1 MLWFEVKGGLKAGKK
16 LMDNIKL
23 WSLAENLGSV
33 ESLITHPVTMT
44 HADVEP
50 AERARV
56 GIIDGLVRASV
67 GLEDTDDLIDAL
79 ASRARPGLD
88 AMSDFLK
95 FDTLSL
101 HAGQTVDPVFGA
113 RAAPIY
119 QTTSYVFPDTD
130 TASSI
135 FNLERGGH
143 AYSRITNPT
152 VGVLEQRIA
161 ALEGG
166 SAAVCT
172 SSGMAATF
180 CAITA
185 ILSQGDHIVAS
196 TQMYGGNISLMKN
209 TLPRFGITTT
219 FVDPTDIDAF
229 RDAIQD
235 NTKLIYG
242 ELIGNPGLDIL
253 DLEAIAKIGAE
264 HHIPFM
270 VDATFNT
277 PYLCRC
283 LDYGANMTIHSVTK
297 WMGGHGTA
305 IGGVVVDGGNFDWGA
320 TDKYPT
326 ITAPYAP
333 FSGINFWEEF
343 GPSAFAT
350 RIRAEAMRDIGPSMA
365 PMNAFLLLQGIETL
379 SLRMDRH
386 LSNTAAMLEFLQ
398 STSRSSGSI
407 TRACRSTRSH
417 ALATEIPA
425 QGCRLDRQ
433 FRRQGWPRCRQ
444 GFHRKHR
451 TRIASCECRRRQDAG
466 HSSGHD
472 HAFAHRCRGTACSGH
487 NRRHD
492 APVGRARRHRRTSR
506 QISNSAFVPQNELS
520 KA

>member
-1 MLWFEVKGGLKAGKK
+1 
-16 LMDNIKL
+16 
-23 WSLAENLGSV
+23 
-33 ESLITHPVTMT
+33 
-44 HADVEP
+44 
-50 AERARV
+50 
-56 GIIDGLVRASV
+56 
-67 GLEDTDDLIDAL
+67 
-79 ASRARPGLD
+79 
-88 AMSDFLK
+88 MSKFYS

-101 HAGQTVDPVFGA
+101 HAGQTVDSEFGA

-119 QTTSYVFPDTD
+119 QTSSYVFPDTD

-196 TQMYGGNISLMKN
+196 SQMYGGNISLMKN
-209 TLPRFGITTT
+209 TLPRFGITAT
-219 FVDPTDIDAF
+219 FVKPTDIDGF
-229 RDAIQD
+229 RNAIQD

-253 DLEAIAKIGAE
+253 DLEAIAAIGAD
-264 HHIPFM
+264 HHVPFM

-283 LDYGANMTIHSVTK
+283 FDYGANIIMHSVTK
-297 WMGGHGTA
+297 WMGGHGNA

-326 ITAPYAP
+326 ITVPYAP
-333 FSGINFWEEF
+333 FNGINFWEEF

-350 RIRAEAMRDIGPSMA
+350 RIRAEAMRDFGPSMS
-365 PMNAFLLLQGIETL
+365 PMTAFLLLQGIETL
-379 SLRMDRH
+379 SLRMDKH
-386 LSNTAAMLEFLQ
+386 LSNTAAVIRYLTGHSQVSWVNHPSLPSHPSHQ
-398 STSRSSGSI
+398 LAARYLPKGPGSI
-407 TRACRSTRSH
+407 VSFGVKGGR
-417 ALATEIPA
+417 
-425 QGCRLDRQ
+425 
-433 FRRQGWPRCRQ
+433 
-444 GFHRKHR
+444 
-451 TRIASCECRRRQDAG
+451 DAG
-466 HSSGHD
+466 KAFIENVQLPSHLANVGDAKTLIIHPATTTHS
-472 HAFAHRCRGTACSGH
+472 RI
-487 NRRHD
+487 D
-492 APVGRARRHRRTSR
+492 AEALLAAGITEDMIRLSVGLEDADDIIADFDNGFRA
-506 QISNSAFVPQNELS
+506 AAKFV
-520 KA
+520 

>member
-1 MLWFEVKGGLKAGKK
+1 
-16 LMDNIKL
+16 
-23 WSLAENLGSV
+23 
-33 ESLITHPVTMT
+33 
-44 HADVEP
+44 
-50 AERARV
+50 
-56 GIIDGLVRASV
+56 
-67 GLEDTDDLIDAL
+67 
-79 ASRARPGLD
+79 
-88 AMSDFLK
+88 MSDFLE

-101 HAGQTVDPVFGA
+101 HAGQTVDKEFGA

-172 SSGMAATF
+172 ASGMAATF
-180 CAITA
+180 VAITA
-185 ILSQGDHIVAS
+185 ILGQGDHIVAS
-196 TQMYGGNISLMKN
+196 SQMYGGNISLMKN
-209 TLPRFGITTT
+209 TLPRFGITAT
-219 FVDPTDIDAF
+219 FVDPTDIDGF
-229 RDAIQD
+229 KNAIQD
-235 NTKLIYG
+235 NTRLIYG

-253 DLEAIAKIGAE
+253 DLEAIARIGDK

-283 LDYGANMTIHSVTK
+283 FDHGANITIHSVTK

-305 IGGVVVDGGNFDWGA
+305 IGGVVVDGGNFDWGR

-326 ITAPYAP
+326 ITEDYAP
-333 FSGINFWEEF
+333 FQGINLWEEF

-379 SLRMDRH
+379 SLRM
-386 LSNTAAMLEFLQ
+386 E
-398 STSRSSGSI
+398 
-407 TRACRSTRSH
+407 
-417 ALATEIPA
+417 
-425 QGCRLDRQ
+425 
-433 FRRQGWPRCRQ
+433 
-444 GFHRKHR
+444 KHR
-451 TRIASCECRRRQDAG
+451 TNTEKMLEYLSNHDRVSWVSHPSLPS
-466 HSSGHD
+466 HSSHELAKKYLPKGAGSIVSFGVKGGREAGK
-472 HAFAHRCRGTACSGH
+472 AFIENVELASHLANVG
-487 NRRHD
+487 D
-492 APVGRARRHRRTSR
+492 AKTLIIHPATTTHSRIDADALVAAGITEDMIRLSVGLEDVKDLQADFETGFRA
-506 QISNSAFVPQNELS
+506 AKKV
-520 KA
+520 AGD

>member
-1 MLWFEVKGGLKAGKK
+1 M
-16 LMDNIKL
+16 
-23 WSLAENLGSV
+23 
-33 ESLITHPVTMT
+33 
-44 HADVEP
+44 
-50 AERARV
+50 
-56 GIIDGLVRASV
+56 
-67 GLEDTDDLIDAL
+67 
-79 ASRARPGLD
+79 SR
-88 AMSDFLK
+88 FLN

-101 HAGQTVDPVFGA
+101 HAGQIVDPEFGA

-172 SSGMAATF
+172 ASGMAATF

-185 ILSQGDHIVAS
+185 ILGQGDHIVAS

-219 FVDPTDIDAF
+219 FVDPTDTDGF
-229 RDAIQD
+229 REAIQD
-235 NTKLIYG
+235 NTRLIYG

-253 DLEAIAKIGAE
+253 DLDEISRIGADN
-264 HHIPFM
+264 HIPFM

-283 LDYGANMTIHSVTK
+283 FDYGANMTIHSVTK
-297 WMGGHGTA
+297 WMGGHGVA

-320 TDKYPT
+320 TERYPT
-326 ITAPYAP
+326 ITEPYAP
-333 FSGINFWEEF
+333 FNGINLWEEF

-350 RIRAEAMRDIGPSMA
+350 RIRAEAMRDIGPSMS

-379 SLRMDRH
+379 SLRMDKH
-386 LSNTAAMLEFLQ
+386 LSNTKEMLDYLQ
-398 STSRSSGSI
+398 NHDLVSWVNHPDLPSHSSHELAKKYLPKGAGSI
-407 TRACRSTRSH
+407 ISFGIKGGREAGKTFIENVELASHLANVGDAKTLIIHPASTTHSRIDADALVAAGITEDMIRLSVGLEDVDDITADFENGFRA
-417 ALATEIPA
+417 A
-425 QGCRLDRQ
+425 
-433 FRRQGWPRCRQ
+433 
-444 GFHRKHR
+444 KR
-451 TRIASCECRRRQDAG
+451 TVKS
-466 HSSGHD
+466 
-472 HAFAHRCRGTACSGH
+472 
-487 NRRHD
+487 
-492 APVGRARRHRRTSR
+492 
-506 QISNSAFVPQNELS
+506 
-520 KA
+520 

>member
-1 MLWFEVKGGLKAGKK
+1 
-16 LMDNIKL
+16 
-23 WSLAENLGSV
+23 
-33 ESLITHPVTMT
+33 
-44 HADVEP
+44 
-50 AERARV
+50 
-56 GIIDGLVRASV
+56 
-67 GLEDTDDLIDAL
+67 
-79 ASRARPGLD
+79 
-88 AMSDFLK
+88 MSDFLS

-101 HAGQTVDPVFGA
+101 HAGQIVDPVFGA

-196 TQMYGGNISLMKN
+196 SQMYGGNISLMKN

-219 FVDPTDIDAF
+219 FVDPTDNDAF
-229 RDAIQD
+229 RNAIQD

-242 ELIGNPGLDIL
+242 ELVGNPGLDVL
-253 DLEAIAKIGAE
+253 DLEAIAKIGAD

-283 LDYGANMTIHSVTK
+283 FDYGANITIHSVTK

-320 TDKYPT
+320 SDKYPT
-326 ITAPYAP
+326 ITEPYAP
-333 FSGINFWEEF
+333 FSGIKLWEEF
-343 GPSAFAT
+343 GPTAFAT
-350 RIRAEAMRDIGPSMA
+350 RIRAEAMRDIGPMMA

-379 SLRMDRH
+379 SLRMDKH

-398 STSRSSGSI
+398 GHDQVTWVSHPSLADHSSHELAKKYLPKGAGSI
-407 TRACRSTRSH
+407 VSFGVKGGR
-417 ALATEIPA
+417 
-425 QGCRLDRQ
+425 
-433 FRRQGWPRCRQ
+433 
-444 GFHRKHR
+444 
-451 TRIASCECRRRQDAG
+451 DAG
-466 HSSGHD
+466 KAFIENTELVSHLANVGDAKTLVIHPATTTHS
-472 HAFAHRCRGTACSGH
+472 RI
-487 NRRHD
+487 D
-492 APVGRARRHRRTSR
+492 ADALVAAGITDDMVRLSVGLEDVKDIKADFELGFRAAKR
-506 QISNSAFVPQNELS
+506 IS

>member
-1 MLWFEVKGGLKAGKK
+1 M
-16 LMDNIKL
+16 
-23 WSLAENLGSV
+23 
-33 ESLITHPVTMT
+33 
-44 HADVEP
+44 
-50 AERARV
+50 
-56 GIIDGLVRASV
+56 
-67 GLEDTDDLIDAL
+67 
-79 ASRARPGLD
+79 SR
-88 AMSDFLK
+88 FLN

-101 HAGQTVDPVFGA
+101 HAGQVVDPEFGA

-172 SSGMAATF
+172 ASGMAATF

-185 ILSQGDHIVAS
+185 ILGQGDHIVAS

-219 FVDPTDIDAF
+219 FVDPTDTDGF
-229 RDAIQD
+229 RTALQE

-253 DLEAIAKIGAE
+253 DLEAIAGIGAE
-264 HHIPFM
+264 HRVPVMI
-270 VDATFNT
+270 DATFNT

-283 LDYGANMTIHSVTK
+283 FDFGANMTVHSLTK

-305 IGGVVVDGGNFDWGA
+305 IGGVVVDGGNFNWGA
-320 TDKYPT
+320 TDKFPT

-333 FSGINFWEEF
+333 FSGINLWQEF

-350 RIRAEAMRDIGPSMA
+350 RIRAEAMRDIGPSMS

-386 LSNTAAMLEFLQ
+386 LSNTMALLDHLSNHEQVSWVNHPNLP
-398 STSRSSGSI
+398 SHSSHELAGKYLPKGAGSI
-407 TRACRSTRSH
+407 ISFGVKGGREAGKAFIENVELASHLANVGDAKTLVIHPATTTHSRIDADALVAAGITEDMIRLSVGLEDIADIKADFENGFRA
-417 ALATEIPA
+417 A
-425 QGCRLDRQ
+425 
-433 FRRQGWPRCRQ
+433 
-444 GFHRKHR
+444 K
-451 TRIASCECRRRQDAG
+451 RI
-466 HSSGHD
+466 
-472 HAFAHRCRGTACSGH
+472 
-487 NRRHD
+487 
-492 APVGRARRHRRTSR
+492 
-506 QISNSAFVPQNELS
+506 S
-520 KA
+520 KG

>member
-1 MLWFEVKGGLKAGKK
+1 
-16 LMDNIKL
+16 
-23 WSLAENLGSV
+23 
-33 ESLITHPVTMT
+33 MT
-44 HADVEP
+44 
-50 AERARV
+50 
-56 GIIDGLVRASV
+56 
-67 GLEDTDDLIDAL
+67 
-79 ASRARPGLD
+79 
-88 AMSDFLK
+88 DFLN

-101 HAGQTVDPVFGA
+101 HAGQIVDPEFGA

-196 TQMYGGNISLMKN
+196 SQMYGGNISLMKN

-219 FVDPTDIDAF
+219 FVDPTDNDAF
-229 RDAIQD
+229 RAAIQD

-242 ELIGNPGLDIL
+242 ELVGNPGLDIL
-253 DLEAIAKIGAE
+253 DLEAIAKIGAD
-264 HHIPFM
+264 HHIPLM

-283 LDYGANMTIHSVTK
+283 FDYGANITIHSVTK

-320 TDKYPT
+320 SDKYPT
-326 ITAPYAP
+326 ITEPYAP

-350 RIRAEAMRDIGPSMA
+350 RIRAEAMRDIGPTMA

-379 SLRMDRH
+379 SLRMDKH
-386 LSNTAAMLEFLQ
+386 LSNTSAMLEYLQ
-398 STSRSSGSI
+398 GHDQVTWVNHPSLPEHSSHELAKKYLPKGAGSI
-407 TRACRSTRSH
+407 VSFGVKGGR
-417 ALATEIPA
+417 
-425 QGCRLDRQ
+425 
-433 FRRQGWPRCRQ
+433 
-444 GFHRKHR
+444 
-451 TRIASCECRRRQDAG
+451 DAG
-466 HSSGHD
+466 KAFIENTELCSHLANVGDAKTLVIHPATTTHS
-472 HAFAHRCRGTACSGH
+472 RI
-487 NRRHD
+487 D
-492 APVGRARRHRRTSR
+492 ADALVAAGITDDMVRLSVGLEDVKDIKADFELGFRAAKR
-506 QISNSAFVPQNELS
+506 ISKV
-520 KA
+520 

>member
-1 MLWFEVKGGLKAGKK
+1 
-16 LMDNIKL
+16 
-23 WSLAENLGSV
+23 
-33 ESLITHPVTMT
+33 MT
-44 HADVEP
+44 
-50 AERARV
+50 
-56 GIIDGLVRASV
+56 
-67 GLEDTDDLIDAL
+67 
-79 ASRARPGLD
+79 
-88 AMSDFLK
+88 DFLD

-101 HAGQTVDPVFGA
+101 HAGQVVDPEFGA
-113 RAAPIY
+113 RAVPIY

-172 SSGMAATF
+172 ASGMAATF

-185 ILSQGDHIVAS
+185 ILGQGDHIVAS
-196 TQMYGGNISLMKN
+196 AQMYGGNISLMKN

-219 FVDPTDIDAF
+219 FVDPTDNNAF

-235 NTKLIYG
+235 NTRLIYG

-253 DLEAIAKIGAE
+253 DLEAIATIGAD

-283 LDYGANMTIHSVTK
+283 FDYGANITIHSVTK
-297 WMGGHGTA
+297 WLGGHGAA
-305 IGGVVVDGGNFDWGA
+305 IGGAVVDGGNFDWGA
-320 TDKYPT
+320 SDKYPT
-326 ITAPYAP
+326 LTQPYAP
-333 FSGINFWEEF
+333 FSGINLWEEF

-350 RIRAEAMRDIGPSMA
+350 RIRAEAMRDIGPMMA

-386 LSNTAAMLEFLQ
+386 MANTAAMLEYLQ
-398 STSRSSGSI
+398 AHEQVTWV
-407 TRACRSTRSH
+407 SH
-417 ALATEIPA
+417 PSLP
-425 QGCRLDRQ
+425 
-433 FRRQGWPRCRQ
+433 
-444 GFHRKHR
+444 
-451 TRIASCECRRRQDAG
+451 G
-466 HSSGHD
+466 HSSFELAKKYLPKGAGSIISFGVSGGREAGK
-472 HAFAHRCRGTACSGH
+472 AFIENTELASHLANVG
-487 NRRHD
+487 D
-492 APVGRARRHRRTSR
+492 AKTLVIHPATTTHSRIDAEALQAAGITDDMIRLSVGLENVGDIQKDFELGFRAAKRVT
-506 QISNSAFVPQNELS
+506 
-520 KA
+520 KG

>member
-1 MLWFEVKGGLKAGKK
+1 
-16 LMDNIKL
+16 
-23 WSLAENLGSV
+23 
-33 ESLITHPVTMT
+33 
-44 HADVEP
+44 
-50 AERARV
+50 
-56 GIIDGLVRASV
+56 
-67 GLEDTDDLIDAL
+67 
-79 ASRARPGLD
+79 
-88 AMSDFLK
+88 MSDFLE

-101 HAGQTVDPVFGA
+101 HAGQTVDKEFGA

-172 SSGMAATF
+172 ASGMAATF
-180 CAITA
+180 VAITA
-185 ILSQGDHIVAS
+185 ILGQGDHIVAS
-196 TQMYGGNISLMKN
+196 SQMYGGNISLMKN
-209 TLPRFGITTT
+209 TLPRFGITAT
-219 FVDPTDIDAF
+219 FVDPKDIDGF
-229 RDAIQD
+229 KNAIQD
-235 NTKLIYG
+235 NTRLIYG

-253 DLEAIAKIGAE
+253 DLEAIASIGDK

-283 LDYGANMTIHSVTK
+283 FDHGVNITIHSVTK

-305 IGGVVVDGGNFDWGA
+305 IGGVVVDGGNFDWGR

-326 ITAPYAP
+326 ITEDYAP
-333 FSGINFWEEF
+333 FQGINLWEEF

-379 SLRMDRH
+379 SLRM
-386 LSNTAAMLEFLQ
+386 E
-398 STSRSSGSI
+398 
-407 TRACRSTRSH
+407 
-417 ALATEIPA
+417 
-425 QGCRLDRQ
+425 
-433 FRRQGWPRCRQ
+433 
-444 GFHRKHR
+444 KHR
-451 TRIASCECRRRQDAG
+451 TNTEKMLEYLSNHDRVSWVSHPSLPS
-466 HSSGHD
+466 HSSHELAKKYLPKGAGSIVSFGVKGGREAGK
-472 HAFAHRCRGTACSGH
+472 AFIENVELASHLANVG
-487 NRRHD
+487 D
-492 APVGRARRHRRTSR
+492 AKTLIIHPATTTHSRIDADALVAAGITEDMIRLSVGLEDVKDQQADFETGFRA
-506 QISNSAFVPQNELS
+506 AKKV
-520 KA
+520 AGD

>member
-1 MLWFEVKGGLKAGKK
+1 
-16 LMDNIKL
+16 
-23 WSLAENLGSV
+23 
-33 ESLITHPVTMT
+33 
-44 HADVEP
+44 
-50 AERARV
+50 
-56 GIIDGLVRASV
+56 
-67 GLEDTDDLIDAL
+67 
-79 ASRARPGLD
+79 
-88 AMSDFLK
+88 MSNFYS

-101 HAGQTVDPVFGA
+101 HAGQTVDSEFGA
-113 RAAPIY
+113 RATPIY

-196 TQMYGGNISLMKN
+196 SQMYGGNLSLMKN

-219 FVDPTDIDAF
+219 FVKPTDIDGF
-229 RDAIQD
+229 RKAIQE
-235 NTKLIYG
+235 NTRLIYG

-253 DLEAIAKIGAE
+253 DLEAIAAIGAE
-264 HHIPFM
+264 NHIPFM

-283 LDYGANMTIHSVTK
+283 FDYGANIIMHSVTK
-297 WMGGHGTA
+297 WMGGHGNA

-326 ITAPYAP
+326 ITVPYAP
-333 FSGINFWEEF
+333 FNGINFWEEF

-350 RIRAEAMRDIGPSMA
+350 RIRAEAMRDFGPSMS

-379 SLRMDRH
+379 SLRMDKH
-386 LSNTAAMLEFLQ
+386 LSNTATIIDYL
-398 STSRSSGSI
+398 TSHSQVSWVNHPSLPAHPSHKLALKYLPRGPGSI
-407 TRACRSTRSH
+407 VSFGV
-417 ALATEIPA
+417 
-425 QGCRLDRQ
+425 QGGR
-433 FRRQGWPRCRQ
+433 
-444 GFHRKHR
+444 
-451 TRIASCECRRRQDAG
+451 DAG
-466 HSSGHD
+466 KAFIENVQLPSHLANVGDAKTLIIHPATTTHSRIDAEALIAAGITEDMIRLSVGLED
-472 HAFAHRCRGTACSGH
+472 ADDIIADFENGFRAAKKFA
-487 NRRHD
+487 
-492 APVGRARRHRRTSR
+492 
-506 QISNSAFVPQNELS
+506 
-520 KA
+520 

>member
-1 MLWFEVKGGLKAGKK
+1 
-16 LMDNIKL
+16 
-23 WSLAENLGSV
+23 
-33 ESLITHPVTMT
+33 
-44 HADVEP
+44 
-50 AERARV
+50 
-56 GIIDGLVRASV
+56 
-67 GLEDTDDLIDAL
+67 
-79 ASRARPGLD
+79 
-88 AMSDFLK
+88 MSDFLN

-101 HAGQTVDPVFGA
+101 HAGQIVDPVFGA

-219 FVDPTDIDAF
+219 FVDPTDTDAF
-229 RDAIQD
+229 RKAIQD

-242 ELIGNPGLDIL
+242 ELVGNPGLDIL
-253 DLEAIAKIGAE
+253 DLEAIAKIGAD
-264 HHIPFM
+264 HHIPLM
-270 VDATFNT
+270 IDATFNT

-283 LDYGANMTIHSVTK
+283 FDYGANMTIHSVTK
-297 WMGGHGTA
+297 WLGGHGTA
-305 IGGVVVDGGNFDWGA
+305 IGGAVVDGGNFDWGA
-320 TDKYPT
+320 SDKYPT
-326 ITAPYAP
+326 ITEPYAP
-333 FSGINFWEEF
+333 FSGIKLWEEF

-350 RIRAEAMRDIGPSMA
+350 RIRAEAMRDFGPTMA

-379 SLRMDRH
+379 SLRMDKH
-386 LSNTAAMLEFLQ
+386 LSNTAAMLEYLQ
-398 STSRSSGSI
+398 GHDQVTWVSHPSLPDHSSHELAKKYLPKGAGSI
-407 TRACRSTRSH
+407 VSFGVKGGR
-417 ALATEIPA
+417 
-425 QGCRLDRQ
+425 
-433 FRRQGWPRCRQ
+433 
-444 GFHRKHR
+444 
-451 TRIASCECRRRQDAG
+451 DAG
-466 HSSGHD
+466 KAFIENTELCSHLANVGDAKTLVIHPATTTHS
-472 HAFAHRCRGTACSGH
+472 RI
-487 NRRHD
+487 D
-492 APVGRARRHRRTSR
+492 ADALVAAGITDDMVRLSVGLEDVKDIRADFELGFRAAKR
-506 QISNSAFVPQNELS
+506 IS
-520 KA
+520 KT

>member
-1 MLWFEVKGGLKAGKK
+1 M
-16 LMDNIKL
+16 
-23 WSLAENLGSV
+23 
-33 ESLITHPVTMT
+33 
-44 HADVEP
+44 
-50 AERARV
+50 
-56 GIIDGLVRASV
+56 
-67 GLEDTDDLIDAL
+67 
-79 ASRARPGLD
+79 SR
-88 AMSDFLK
+88 FLN

-101 HAGQTVDPVFGA
+101 HAGQVVDPEFGA

-209 TLPRFGITTT
+209 TLPRFGITAT
-219 FVDPTDIDAF
+219 FVDPTDTDGF
-229 RDAIQD
+229 RTAIQD

-253 DLEAIAKIGAE
+253 DLEAIAQIGAD
-264 HHIPFM
+264 HHIPVM
-270 VDATFNT
+270 IDATFNT

-283 LDYGANMTIHSVTK
+283 FDYGANMTIHSVTK

-326 ITAPYAP
+326 ITEPYAP
-333 FSGINFWEEF
+333 FTGINLWEEF

-350 RIRAEAMRDIGPSMA
+350 RIRAEAMRDIGPTMS

-379 SLRMDRH
+379 SLRMDKH
-386 LSNTAAMLEFLQ
+386 LSNTMELLDYLSNHDQ
-398 STSRSSGSI
+398 VSWVNHPSLPSHSSHELARKYLPKGAGSI
-407 TRACRSTRSH
+407 VSFGVQGGRDAGKAFIENVELASHLANVGDAKTLIIHPASTTHSRIDADALVAAGITEDMVRLSVGLEDVADIKADFELGFRA
-417 ALATEIPA
+417 A
-425 QGCRLDRQ
+425 
-433 FRRQGWPRCRQ
+433 
-444 GFHRKHR
+444 K
-451 TRIASCECRRRQDAG
+451 RIARK
-466 HSSGHD
+466 
-472 HAFAHRCRGTACSGH
+472 
-487 NRRHD
+487 
-492 APVGRARRHRRTSR
+492 VGERTG
-506 QISNSAFVPQNELS
+506 
-520 KA
+520 KG

>member
-1 MLWFEVKGGLKAGKK
+1 M
-16 LMDNIKL
+16 
-23 WSLAENLGSV
+23 
-33 ESLITHPVTMT
+33 
-44 HADVEP
+44 
-50 AERARV
+50 
-56 GIIDGLVRASV
+56 
-67 GLEDTDDLIDAL
+67 
-79 ASRARPGLD
+79 SR
-88 AMSDFLK
+88 FLN

-101 HAGQTVDPVFGA
+101 HAGQVVDPEFGA

-172 SSGMAATF
+172 ASGMAATF

-185 ILSQGDHIVAS
+185 ILGQGDHIVAS

-219 FVDPTDIDAF
+219 FVDPTNSDGF
-229 RDAIQD
+229 REAIQD
-235 NTKLIYG
+235 NTRLIYG

-253 DLEAIAKIGAE
+253 DLEAIAKIGADN
-264 HHIPFM
+264 HIPFM

-283 LDYGANMTIHSVTK
+283 FDYGANMTIHSVTK
-297 WMGGHGTA
+297 WMGGHGVA

-320 TDKYPT
+320 TDRYPT
-326 ITAPYAP
+326 ITEPYAP
-333 FSGINFWEEF
+333 FSGINLWEEY

-350 RIRAEAMRDIGPSMA
+350 RIRAEAMRDIGPSMS

-386 LSNTAAMLEFLQ
+386 LANTKELLDYLQ
-398 STSRSSGSI
+398 NHDLVSWVNHPDLPSHSSHELAKKYLPKGAGSI
-407 TRACRSTRSH
+407 VSFGVKGGREAGKAFIENVELASHLANVGDAKTLVIHPATTTHSRIDADALVAAGITEDMVRLSVGLEDVDDIKTDFENGFRAAKR
-417 ALATEIPA
+417 AT
-425 QGCRLDRQ
+425 
-433 FRRQGWPRCRQ
+433 
-444 GFHRKHR
+444 K
-451 TRIASCECRRRQDAG
+451 S
-466 HSSGHD
+466 
-472 HAFAHRCRGTACSGH
+472 
-487 NRRHD
+487 
-492 APVGRARRHRRTSR
+492 
-506 QISNSAFVPQNELS
+506 
-520 KA
+520 